1 MGATQ
6 AGEGGA
12 PRRGRLVAALGAAA
26 LLAGCE
32 SRLNPLTWFSGPERP
47 QTVVEPAA
55 AGADGTS
62 PDDPIAVRD
71 PRPLVD
77 QVAALRVEPRPGG
90 STLVTAIGLPPT
102 LGWFEAALV
111 PETAAID
118 GDPVPRDGVMAF
130 RFVAVPP
137 PQSRSAGTA
146 RAREISAG
154 AVLGPDATAAT
165 RTIVVRGARNER
177 SARP

>member
-1 MGATQ
+1 MGAGQ
-6 AGEGGA
+6 AGQRRTI
-12 PRRGRLVAALGAAA
+12 RRGRLVAALAAA
-26 LLAGCE
+26 VLLAGCG
-32 SRLNPLTWFSGPERP
+32 SRLNPINWFSGAERP
-47 QTVVEPAA
+47 ATVVEPVA
-55 AGADGTS
+55 AGAGDTS
-62 PDDPIAVRD
+62 PNDPVAVRD

-90 STLVTAIGLPPT
+90 ATLVTAIGLPPT

-111 PETAAID
+111 PETVAID

-137 PQSRSAGTA
+137 LQPRPAGTA

-154 AVLGPDATAAT
+154 ALLGPDAAAAT
-165 RTIVVRGARNER
+165 RTIVVRAARNER
-177 SARP
+177 TARP